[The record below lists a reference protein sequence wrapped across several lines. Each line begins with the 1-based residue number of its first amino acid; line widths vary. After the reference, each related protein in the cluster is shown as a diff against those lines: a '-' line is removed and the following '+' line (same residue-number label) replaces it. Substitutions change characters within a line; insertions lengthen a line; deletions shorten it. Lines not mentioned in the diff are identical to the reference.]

1 MIIPTQ
7 SKLLINSSDNFLDGI
22 QNKLDNK
29 VIAFILKEST
39 FFRNR
44 KKRNTNFD
52 RAFVLIKMNQNVS
65 NNVNN
70 C

>member
-44 KKRNTNFD
+44 KKKKYKF
-52 RAFVLIKMNQNVS
+52 
-65 NNVNN
+65 
-70 C
+70 